1 MLGWN
6 LGLEIVAIHPDSDEI
21 LRRPMEKSRR
31 LVITGLDPVI
41 HLLRKMLFAE
51 EDGYAGQ
58 ARV

>member
-1 MLGWN
+1 
-6 LGLEIVAIHPDSDEI
+6 LEFVAIHPDSEEI
-21 LRRPMEKSRR
+21 LPRPMEKSRR

-51 EDGYAGQ
+51 EDGCAGQ